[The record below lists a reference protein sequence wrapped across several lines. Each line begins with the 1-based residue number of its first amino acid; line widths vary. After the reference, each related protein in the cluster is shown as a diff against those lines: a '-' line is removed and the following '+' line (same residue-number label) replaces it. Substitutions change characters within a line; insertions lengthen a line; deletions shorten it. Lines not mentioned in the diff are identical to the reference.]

1 MEFLELAKERYSCRK
16 FADKKVE
23 EEKIVK
29 ILEAA
34 QVAPTA
40 HNIQPFQIWVIE
52 KDEDIEKI
60 KAATPC
66 HFDAKL
72 FFVLGANEE
81 KGWIRKYDGRKFAD
95 VDTAIVGTHMMMEI
109 QDLGLATTW
118 VGHFKP
124 EVMKEGFPVMEGYD
138 LFAIFPVGYAAEDA
152 KPIDMHFERKSMD
165 ELVIR
170 L

>member
-1 MEFLELAKERYSCRK
+1 MDFLELAKERYSCRK
-16 FADKKVE
+16 FAECKVE
-23 EEKIVK
+23 EEKITK
-29 ILEAA
+29 ILETA

-40 HNIQPFQIWVIE
+40 HNIQPFKIWVVE

-60 KAATPC
+60 KLATPC

-72 FFVLGANEE
+72 FFVLGAKSDE
-81 KGWIRKYDGRKFAD
+81 GWIRKYDGKAFAD

-118 VGHFKP
+118 VGHFKSQ
-124 EVMKEGFPVMEGYD
+124 VMKEQFPMMEGYE
-138 LFAIFPVGYAAEDA
+138 LIAIFPVGYAAEDA
-152 KPIDMHFERKSMD
+152 KPIDMHFQRKNME
-165 ELVIR
+165 ELVTR